1 VFIGKI
7 KRNGAILECVRDES
21 RKLLSLFSSLDG
33 RLWSPVGIYNQVH
46 GDKIRQEFQLDFE
59 PIFQCAAILEVTPTV
74 YGQRIWIREETKSKA
89 TDCVA
94 MEIFGNLAGKPLP
107 SQGKRKPGCDA
118 PLGMESRKVRDNQIT
133 ASTYSTGIN
142 MKPYNARLNN
152 NGAWCVKKME
162 NYVVNKRSYHL
173 PSEFLEIDLLS
184 EKYID
189 GFATQGHPSA
199 NLDRWVTGYIVHYS
213 NDRFS
218 WDVISAEERERVSIV
233 DSYKPS

>member
-94 MEIFGNLAGKPLP
+94 MEIFGNLAG
-107 SQGKRKPGCDA
+107 
-118 PLGMESRKVRDNQIT
+118 E
-133 ASTYSTGIN
+133 Y
-142 MKPYNARLNN
+142 
-152 NGAWCVKKME
+152 
-162 NYVVNKRSYHL
+162 
-173 PSEFLEIDLLS
+173 
-184 EKYID
+184 
-189 GFATQGHPSA
+189 
-199 NLDRWVTGYIVHYS
+199 
-213 NDRFS
+213 
-218 WDVISAEERERVSIV
+218 
-233 DSYKPS
+233 